1 MVEDTP
7 RDLKE
12 TEKAVEDAFEFNDDE
27 SFQDVVE
34 SLDIAPAVPV
44 PAIPEENFLD
54 SEETSQEPELISD
67 ETVEN
72 VEENV
77 ESEPQQPE
85 EEAEGEKEEEAVAVE
100 KEEEEAEEEEEKH
113 EELQNVVNALQ
124 DSFQQLSASTAKEK
138 EATELVGLGL
148 VMANGAEGDAK
159 VEDQVTDGP
168 PKIKID
174 VLTGDNDFV
183 PPTPGTPPVRSP
195 FDPNSPVE
203 DSDDIETYSANLLAL
218 NKVDIK
224 NIGPNNLD
232 AREQEKAG
240 KLEDVNG

>member
-44 PAIPEENFLD
+44 PAMPEENFLD
-54 SEETSQEPELISD
+54 TEETSQEPELISD
-67 ETVEN
+67 KTVEN
-72 VEENV
+72 VEEHV
-77 ESEPQQPE
+77 ESEPHQPE
-85 EEAEGEKEEEAVAVE
+85 VEVEAEKEVEAVVEEEG
-100 KEEEEAEEEEEKH
+100 EAEEEEERH

-124 DSFQQLSASTAKEK
+124 DSFQQLSASTAKEN

-168 PKIKID
+168 PKIKTD
-174 VLTGDNDFV
+174 VVTGDNDFV
-183 PPTPGTPPVRSP
+183 PPTPGTPPIRSP

-203 DSDDIETYSANLLAL
+203 DTDDIETYSANLLAL

-224 NIGPNNLD
+224 NIGPNTLD

-240 KLEDVNG
+240 KLEDVDCW